1 MYWYKQFKELM
12 KDKRGSSVIEFA
24 MGLLL
29 FVTFIAFVVDL
40 LIVGGKRFNVGQE
53 ATDISRTLAKQ
64 GGVMSVTPEGYPGG
78 DTAYLTSTEMLQ
90 KIEKRMKR
98 SGLGEYK
105 DGKWFVT
112 LTEFDNDGKKVRTGK
127 LEPDT
132 DFDVDYMNSMD
143 VKISASYRWRLMR
156 IILADK
162 APDSPVTAERHS
174 VSEFKY
180 NFDDWKNERYDSDPL
195 SEPESPNLE
204 DYLPGA
210 GEDEGSGEN
219 GEDNGDTGG
228 EGDADQEEDI
238 VDDGQGDGNSG
249 EIDFPI
255 EEPIE

>member
-1 MYWYKQFKELM
+1 MYWYKRVKELI
-12 KDKRGSSVIEFA
+12 KDKKGSSVIEFA

-29 FVTFIAFVVDL
+29 FVTFVAFVVDL
-40 LIVGGKRFNVGQE
+40 LLVGGKRFNVGQE

-98 SGLGEYK
+98 SGLGEYG
-105 DGKWFVT
+105 DGVWFVT
-112 LTEFDNDGKKVRTGK
+112 LTEFDNEGNEIRSGRLTPNTNFK
-127 LEPDT
+127 
-132 DFDVDYMNSMD
+132 VDYMNSMD

-156 IILADK
+156 FILADN
-162 APDSPVTAERHS
+162 APDTPVTAERHS

-180 NFDDWKNERYDSDPL
+180 NFNDWKGERYDSDPL
-195 SEPESPNLE
+195 DEYEEP
-204 DYLPGA
+204 DYGDYEPGTDL
-210 GEDEGSGEN
+210 DEGT

-238 VDDGQGDGNSG
+238 IDDGQGDGNSG